1 MLIYQGFQKKTFI
14 SILDGFSL
22 HLLNTGVS
30 AGPGTP
36 LPTAWL
42 LAGRLSDIPS
52 LDPAGGGTRL
62 VPTHC
67 SLGEPTITDTH
78 PTFPWLATA
87 YWCDKEKERCRS
99 FKVLTVVLLFII
111 SYLGVYQ
118 PFNPALQFFGGCRN
132 SNTKYSKYSCTQPW
146 DAKRA
151 TTLVQ
156 SATLVHS
163 ARQKYKMTAVTR

>member
-1 MLIYQGFQKKTFI
+1 M
-14 SILDGFSL
+14 
-22 HLLNTGVS
+22 S

-36 LPTAWL
+36 LPTAWW

-67 SLGEPTITDTH
+67 SLGEPTITNTH

-87 YWCDKEKERCRS
+87 HWCDKEREPCHS
-99 FKVLTVVLLFII
+99 FKVLTLVLLFII
-111 SYLGVYQ
+111 SYLAVYQ
-118 PFNPALQFFGGCRN
+118 PFSPAVQFAKY
-132 SNTKYSKYSCTQPW
+132 SKHSKYSKYSKYSCRQRW

-151 TTLVQ
+151 TIVQ
-156 SATLVHS
+156 SR
-163 ARQKYKMTAVTR
+163 RQKYKMTAVTR

>member
-1 MLIYQGFQKKTFI
+1 M
-14 SILDGFSL
+14 
-22 HLLNTGVS
+22 S

-36 LPTAWL
+36 LPTAWS
-42 LAGRLSDIPS
+42 LAGRSSDIPS
-52 LDPAGGGTRL
+52 LDPGGGGTRL

-87 YWCDKEKERCRS
+87 HWCDKEREPCHS

-111 SYLGVYQ
+111 SHLPTIQ
-118 PFNPALQFFGGCRN
+118 PCTAVFFGPLRN
-132 SNTKYSKYSCTQPW
+132 SNPKYSKYSKYPKYSCRQRG